1 MSASGPGRGACRVA
15 GAGVRGDLRCLDW
28 RKAGSHPH
36 SPPPQAPPTGLLLAP
51 PPGTGRLPGATPVMP
66 ALRAG
71 AVETGLAGLLVAG
84 SGERGRRR
92 PAPCL
97 PRPCGRPR
105 SPCSEAEGT
114 GGVFPVAGEGR
125 HNSSH
130 PAPCGDKAGEGS
142 NAMGWLPSR
151 RRGCRLRGKG
161 DAAGAGAGAGAGLR
175 APSARCWGGDRGP
188 QQVGGLPGNPTSAVS
203 APTCPGCFRI
213 APRSPGGMASCRHRK
228 EEMSPGDCK
237 HRDTSVQVVKGL
249 FPE

>member
-1 MSASGPGRGACRVA
+1 MS
-15 GAGVRGDLRCLDW
+15 
-28 RKAGSHPH
+28 
-36 SPPPQAPPTGLLLAP
+36 LAP
-51 PPGTGRLPGATPVMP
+51 GNEGGGGQHPACPGP
-66 ALRAG
+66 ADVREAPAQKQRAQEG
-71 AVETGLAGLLVAG
+71 C
-84 SGERGRRR
+84 SQWRGR
-92 PAPCL
+92 
-97 PRPCGRPR
+97 
-105 SPCSEAEGT
+105 
-114 GGVFPVAGEGR
+114 GR

-130 PAPCGDKAGEGS
+130 RAPCGDKAGEGC

-161 DAAGAGAGAGAGLR
+161 DTAGAGAGAGLGQ
-175 APSARCWGGDRGP
+175 ACGPPVPDAGGDRGP